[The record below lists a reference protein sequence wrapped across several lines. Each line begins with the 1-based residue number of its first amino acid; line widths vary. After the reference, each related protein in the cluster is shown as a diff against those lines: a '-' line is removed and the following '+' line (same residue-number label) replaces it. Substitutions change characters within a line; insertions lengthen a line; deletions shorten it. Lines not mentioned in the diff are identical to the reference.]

1 VNKSA
6 IVNHLVDNTIDDYY
20 NVNSWIKGSS
30 WLKYRRFRWRY
41 FDGLINIYGN
51 SVGAIFIS
59 PIDD

>member
-1 VNKSA
+1 M
-6 IVNHLVDNTIDDYY
+6 NHLVDNTIDDYY